1 MESNTSPGAADRRT
15 SKMDRRVFLA
25 CVFILGNNIK
35 SFYVTGMYLLL
46 SQHFGVVQL
55 CDGWSPANNC
65 FLCTAYF
72 AVSTNLVNYLKDRLH
87 VGSKAAANGVTNW
100 QGTSSIT
107 PIVAAFLADAFLGRY
122 WTIAL
127 FLLIS
132 VVVRGPSISIVVIRT
147 KRTRRRR
154 GRRS

>member
-1 MESNTSPGAADRRT
+1 MHL
-15 SKMDRRVFLA
+15 F
-25 CVFILGNNIK
+25 
-35 SFYVTGMYLLL
+35 L
-46 SQHFGVVQL
+46 SQPFGVVQL

-100 QGTSSIT
+100 LGTSSIT
-107 PIVAAFLADAFLGRY
+107 PLVAAFLADAFLGRY